1 MVSPGSR
8 VLVVGGAG
16 FIGSHVVDD
25 LIAFGYEARVLDLL
39 HPLAHLATPPYL
51 NPQAEYVWADV
62 RDPDA
67 VAGALDG
74 VDAVSH
80 QGAMVGLGVDSADM
94 PEYVSHNCLGTAVL
108 LAELHRRRFAGRI
121 VLASSMVVYGEGRYR
136 CPSDGLVEP
145 GPRTPEALA
154 GGRFEPPCPD
164 CGAALQPEPIPESAA
179 PDPRNVYAATKLHQ
193 EHLCQGYARE
203 SGARLISLRYHNV
216 YGSRMPRDT
225 PYAGVASIFR
235 SALAAGNAPS
245 VFEDGGQL
253 RDFVSVRDVAL
264 ANRIALEASP
274 ETDGPFNVASGV
286 PRSVGELAAE
296 LSQAS
301 RGPDPEISGAFRLG
315 DVRHVFAATRRAR
328 EELGFEAAVGFSE
341 GVDEFARATLREPA
355 GQV

>member
-16 FIGSHVVDD
+16 FIGSHVVDE
-25 LIAFGYEARVLDLL
+25 LLAVGYEVRVLDLL
-39 HPLAHLATPPYL
+39 HPLAHAATPPYL
-51 NPQAEYVWADV
+51 SPEAEYVWADV
-62 RDPDA
+62 RDPGP
-67 VAGALDG
+67 VAEALEAI
-74 VDAVSH
+74 DAVSH

-145 GPRTPEALA
+145 APRTHEALA
-154 GGRFEPPCPD
+154 GGRFEPPCPHCSAD
-164 CGAALQPEPIPESAA
+164 LQPEPVPESAA
-179 PDPRNVYAATKLHQ
+179 LHPRNVYAATKVHQ
-193 EHLCQGYARE
+193 EHLCQSYARE

-216 YGSRMPRDT
+216 YGPRMPRET

-235 SALAAGNAPS
+235 SALATGTAPS

-264 ANRIALEASP
+264 ANRIALEARP
-274 ETDGPFNVASGV
+274 ETDGPFNVASGA
-286 PRSVGELAAE
+286 PHTVGELAAE
-296 LSQAS
+296 LSRAT
-301 RGPDPEISGAFRLG
+301 RGPGPEVSGAFRLG
-315 DVRHVFAATRRAR
+315 DVRHVFASTLRAR
-328 EELGFEAAVGFSE
+328 EELAFEAAVGFSD
-341 GVDEFARATLREPA
+341 GIDEFARATLREPA
-355 GQV
+355 GQT